1 MMVDCCVTLVGQAK
15 EYWAGNYAQAK
26 EGDPICRY
34 LLGHHPLA
42 FVAGNLVIALVL
54 IGLLLLTPRIVAAVF
69 SVTAS
74 LGRWGAVSSW
84 FIMDGYRWG
93 QELSWGLG
101 LLTIICLAIGVPLG
115 WRAKSDKD
123 YLRESRTSFGVRW
136 AAVAGLFALLL
147 AIQFVNTRIPWAGK
161 VVPLASLVYCF
172 VVFIR
177 EMRRRKRSQDLPA
190 PNPAHALDGGIPL
203 QSSAER
209 SCPAASDVQRYP

>member
-15 EYWAGNYAQAK
+15 EYWAGNYAQVK

-69 SVTAS
+69 SITS
-74 LGRWGAVSSW
+74 SIGRWGAVSSW
-84 FIMDGYRWG
+84 FVMDGYRRG

-101 LLTIICLAIGVPLG
+101 LLTIICLAIGLPLG

-123 YLRESRTSFGVRW
+123 YLRDSRTSFGVRW

-147 AIQFVNTRIPWAGK
+147 AIQFVNTGIRWPGK
-161 VVPLASLVYCF
+161 VLPLAAFVYCF
-172 VVFIR
+172 VIFVR
-177 EMRRRKRSQDLPA
+177 EMRHRKRNRLTLA
-190 PNPAHALDGGIPL
+190 PDALEPTATAP
-203 QSSAER
+203 SVSTNR
-209 SCPAASDVQRYP
+209 